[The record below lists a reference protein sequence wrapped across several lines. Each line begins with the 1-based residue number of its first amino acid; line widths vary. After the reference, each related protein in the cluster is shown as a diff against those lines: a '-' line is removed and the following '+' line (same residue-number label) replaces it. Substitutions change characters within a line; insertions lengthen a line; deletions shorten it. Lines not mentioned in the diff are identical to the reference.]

1 MPRVIPRPASSAKQ
15 VGTMTGDPNKAVPLP
30 SGPASLCFDK
40 DVFMKDG
47 FDVDSFVMECRR
59 RVPLETLRDDLN
71 TYLKILRSAMIELI
85 NKDYADFVNLST
97 NLVGMDKAITNLTVP
112 LGEMKD
118 QVMTV
123 KVAMEE
129 AVHAVEEKLK
139 QREQIREKKA
149 CLQRL
154 MNIISSVEKIEK
166 LLGIS
171 DNESTTGTLTGQLI
185 ERVANEFNKLQFNV
199 TKSKGH
205 ALVDKIRPRITTITT
220 TLQYS
225 LEGHFVEGLENGN
238 VEILQ
243 QCLRTYALIDKIKDA
258 ENLFRINVVRPYM
271 EKVITEQFLKSN
283 NLQGMYAKILEFVP
297 LHCKILRD
305 VTTGSSDTVRGY
317 DFLVNAVW
325 PEVVSDIE
333 AGTSSIFAPGNPAA
347 FHQKYNTSMDFLC
360 KFEKLC
366 GSKASVK
373 RLREHPSYHTFMN
386 KWSLPVYFQIR
397 FQDIAGQ
404 LETALCTGLNTVAGN
419 KHFHLHSTVTLEEC
433 VRRCWEE
440 DIYLQPLCQKF
451 WRLTLQMF
459 SRYATWI
466 HDLYQDEV
474 VNKKSPEVK
483 PNPVNEDN
491 PPEGQQQNDGPTVPV
506 QPPITNGQILCLI
519 SDVESLSQQ
528 VSIIF
533 ADILKPRLC
542 ALGVDN
548 VDSLLD
554 NIRESSDQIKSELPQ
569 FQSYIVQ
576 DVCSQCAVHLKQVND
591 IPRLYRRTN
600 REVPSK
606 PSQYIQNVCKPLT
619 NLLEDSGSVL
629 SESVK
634 NGLLQDIFSSLAEQY
649 YSSTSDVLTSVKK
662 MEESLK
668 RLKKGRGTD
677 KSSGSQGFTDDDKIR
692 QQVMIDIENYG
703 QQITNYG
710 VDPAVLEHYQ
720 KLLQLSSE
728 AKSAMT
734 TSN

>member
-1 MPRVIPRPASSAKQ
+1 
-15 VGTMTGDPNKAVPLP
+15 
-30 SGPASLCFDK
+30 
-40 DVFMKDG
+40 
-47 FDVDSFVMECRR
+47 
-59 RVPLETLRDDLN
+59 
-71 TYLKILRSAMIELI
+71 
-85 NKDYADFVNLST
+85 
-97 NLVGMDKAITNLTVP
+97 
-112 LGEMKD
+112 
-118 QVMTV
+118 
-123 KVAMEE
+123 
-129 AVHAVEEKLK
+129 
-139 QREQIREKKA
+139 
-149 CLQRL
+149 
-154 MNIISSVEKIEK
+154 
-166 LLGIS
+166 
-171 DNESTTGTLTGQLI
+171 
-185 ERVANEFNKLQFNV
+185 
-199 TKSKGH
+199 
-205 ALVDKIRPRITTITT
+205 
-220 TLQYS
+220 
-225 LEGHFVEGLENGN
+225 
-238 VEILQ
+238 
-243 QCLRTYALIDKIKDA
+243 
-258 ENLFRINVVRPYM
+258 
-271 EKVITEQFLKSN
+271 
-283 NLQGMYAKILEFVP
+283 MYAKILEFVP

-305 VTTGSSDTVRGY
+305 VTTGSSDTVR
-317 DFLVNAVW
+317 
-325 PEVVSDIE
+325 E

-373 RLREHPSYHTFMN
+373 RLREHPSYHTFIH

-404 LETALCTGLNTVAGN
+404 LETALCTGLNTVTG
-419 KHFHLHSTVTLEEC
+419 HLY
-433 VRRCWEE
+433 VRNSGG
-440 DIYLQPLCQKF
+440 
-451 WRLTLQMF
+451 
-459 SRYATWI
+459 SRYRCSVDMPWI
-466 HDLYQDEV
+466 HDLYQDEI

-491 PPEGQQQNDGPTVPV
+491 PSEGQQHNDGPT
-506 QPPITNGQILCLI
+506 
-519 SDVESLSQQ
+519 

-554 NIRESSDQIKSELPQ
+554 NIRESNDQIKSELPQ

-576 DVCSQCAVHLKQVND
+576 DVCSKCAVHLKQVND

-619 NLLEDSGSVL
+619 NLLEDRGSVL

-677 KSSGSQGFTDDDKIR
+677 KSAGSQGFTDDDKIR

-720 KLLQLSSE
+720 KLLQLSNE

>member
-1 MPRVIPRPASSAKQ
+1 
-15 VGTMTGDPNKAVPLP
+15 MTGDPNKTVPLP

-40 DVFMKDG
+40 DVFMKEG
-47 FDVDSFVMECRR
+47 FDVDQFVMECRR

-97 NLVGMDKAITNLTVP
+97 NLVGMDKAISNLTVP

-129 AVHAVEEKLK
+129 AVKAVVEKLK
-139 QREQIREKKA
+139 QRELIREKKA

-171 DNESTTGTLTGQLI
+171 NNQQSTPGTLTGQLI

-205 ALVDKIRPRITTITT
+205 ALVDKIRPRITSITT

-225 LEGHFVEGLENGN
+225 LEGHFVEGLEDGN

-271 EKVITEQFLKSN
+271 EKVITEQFLKSS
-283 NLQGMYAKILEFVP
+283 NLQAMYTKILEFVP

-333 AGTSSIFAPGNPAA
+333 SGTSSIFAPGNPAV
-347 FHQKYNTSMDFLC
+347 FHQKYNLSMDFLC

-366 GSKASVK
+366 GSKASVR
-373 RLREHPSYHTFMN
+373 RLREHPSYTTFLN

-397 FQDIAGQ
+397 FQEIAGS
-404 LETALCTGLNTVAGN
+404 LETALCSGLSSIAGD
-419 KHFHLHSTVTLEEC
+419 KHFHLHATVTLEEC
-433 VRRCWEE
+433 VRKCWQE
-440 DIYLQPLCQKF
+440 DVYLQPLCQKF

-459 SRYATWI
+459 SRYSTWI
-466 HDLYQDEV
+466 HDLFQDEV
-474 VNKKSPEVK
+474 VNKKTNTEVK
-483 PNPVNEDN
+483 PITTNTDN
-491 PPEGQQQNDGPTVPV
+491 PTEGLQQNEGPITPV
-506 QPPITNGQILCLI
+506 KPPITNGQILCLI
-519 SDVESLSQQ
+519 SDMENLCER
-528 VSIIF
+528 VSNIFEDII
-533 ADILKPRLC
+533 KPRIC
-542 ALGVDN
+542 SLGFDN
-548 VDSLLD
+548 VDSLLG
-554 NIRESSDQIKSELPQ
+554 NIKESSDQIKSELPQ
-569 FQSYIVQ
+569 FQNYIVQ
-576 DVCSQCAVHLKQVND
+576 EVCCQCAVHLKQVND

-619 NLLEDSGSVL
+619 HLLENNGSVL
-629 SESVK
+629 SENMK
-634 NGLLQDIFSSLAEQY
+634 KDLLRNIFSSLAEQY
-649 YSSTSDVLTSVKK
+649 FSSTSDVLTSVKK

-677 KSSGSQGFTDDDKIR
+677 KSSGSHGFTDDDKIR
-692 QQVMIDIENYG
+692 QQVVLDIENYG
-703 QQITNYG
+703 QQISHYGIQPGDLDNY
-710 VDPAVLEHYQ
+710 H
-720 KLLQLSSE
+720 KLLQLSNE
-728 AKSAMT
+728 AKAAMT
-734 TSN
+734 TNS